1 MSDEIEPLGGETVF
15 EGKTFSVRVE
25 RFRHADGEVVERE
38 IVRRQDAAAVV
49 AYDDEH
55 VWLVR
60 QPREAITMLT
70 LELPAGKLD
79 VEGESPL
86 QTAQRELG
94 EEIGRAADD
103 WHEVISYFP
112 SSGYTDERVY
122 IFAATGL
129 YEVDAE
135 SDPGERIEIVQWPL
149 DDLDTAIREC
159 QDGKTIIGLQWLESK
174 KAVSSSGRLAPPAQ
188 RVVRRPPDDVT

>member
-1 MSDEIEPLGGETVF
+1 MIEPLGGDTVF
-15 EGKTFSVRVE
+15 EGKTFSVAVE
-25 RFRHADGEVVERE
+25 RFRHADGEEVQRE
-38 IVRRQDAAAVV
+38 VVRRQDAAAIV

-60 QPREAITMLT
+60 QPREAIEQFT

-94 EEIGRAADD
+94 EEIGHDAEHWEEVRA
-103 WHEVISYFP
+103 YYP
-112 SSGYTDERVY
+112 SSGYSDELVH

-129 YEVDAE
+129 RPCDVEP
-135 SDPGERIEIVQWPL
+135 DPGERIEVVRWPL
-149 DDLDTAIREC
+149 ADLDAALAATNDA
-159 QDGKTIIGLQWLESK
+159 KTVIGLQWLR
-174 KAVSSSGRLAPPAQ
+174 ATLA
-188 RVVRRPPDDVT
+188 